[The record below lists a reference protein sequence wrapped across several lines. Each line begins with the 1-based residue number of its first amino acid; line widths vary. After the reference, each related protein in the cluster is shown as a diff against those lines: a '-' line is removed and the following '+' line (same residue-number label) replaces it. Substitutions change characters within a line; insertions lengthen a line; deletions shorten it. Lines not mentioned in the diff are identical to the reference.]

1 MTFQLKFIE
10 NQKIRTKEINMFDTD
25 VIIGQSLYL
34 HYLNLLDSEG
44 VSESGFSLAVYIS
57 VMESVGEMPPDLQFN
72 TKELC
77 GDLLWSHWSTK
88 ELHRAMEL
96 CLSFLV
102 AAQLVPLVCTT
113 PCRKRKNLYTKR
125 LPNN

>member
-1 MTFQLKFIE
+1 MTFLLKFIE

-25 VIIGQSLYL
+25 EILGQSLFL
-34 HYLNLLDSEG
+34 HFLELLASHDVSLSE
-44 VSESGFSLAVYIS
+44 FSTAVYVS
-57 VMESVGEMPPDLQFN
+57 VMESVGEMPPGFQFT

-77 GDLLWSHWSTK
+77 GDLLWSHWSTN

-113 PCRKRKNLYTKR
+113 PCRKRKNLYTKK